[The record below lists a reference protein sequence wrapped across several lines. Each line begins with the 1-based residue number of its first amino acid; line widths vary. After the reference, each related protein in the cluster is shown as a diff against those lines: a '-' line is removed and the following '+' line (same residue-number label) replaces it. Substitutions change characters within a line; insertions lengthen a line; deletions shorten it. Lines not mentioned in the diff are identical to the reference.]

1 MFSLSVRMIFN
12 ELAECFIGYP
22 PFPCLLSPPIFEQ
35 RVLFFALYILITFQ
49 FGADE
54 HFSSHSAKTSQNKM
68 ILDISCVADG
78 IRKNAASHIRLAA
91 LENRI
96 HLLSNSLFVCCRDCC
111 FFSSINISQILS
123 LVISKDPP
131 ICLHLFA
138 NQIRTGRMTASSVST
153 SEHPALLQSNLPA
166 IDSKIFTDWG
176 SLLLLSRIRTVPLP
190 PDSVKRWAH
199 FHRDGSLGA

>member
-1 MFSLSVRMIFN
+1 MQFSVNFFHDMFSLSVRMIFN
-12 ELAECFIGYP
+12 ELVDYFIGYP

-54 HFSSHSAKTSQNKM
+54 HFSSHSAKTSQNII
-68 ILDISCVADG
+68 ILDISHAAG
-78 IRKNAASHIRLAA
+78 RIRKNAASRIRLAA

-111 FFSSINISQILS
+111 FFSGTNISQILS
-123 LVISKDPP
+123 LVISKDLP

-138 NQIRTGRMTASSVST
+138 T
-153 SEHPALLQSNLPA
+153 
-166 IDSKIFTDWG
+166 
-176 SLLLLSRIRTVPLP
+176 
-190 PDSVKRWAH
+190 
-199 FHRDGSLGA
+199 

>member
-1 MFSLSVRMIFN
+1 
-12 ELAECFIGYP
+12 
-22 PFPCLLSPPIFEQ
+22 
-35 RVLFFALYILITFQ
+35 
-49 FGADE
+49 
-54 HFSSHSAKTSQNKM
+54 M
-68 ILDISCVADG
+68 ILDISCVVG
-78 IRKNAASHIRLAA
+78 QIRKNAASHIRLAA

-111 FFSSINISQILS
+111 FFSGTNISQILS
-123 LVISKDPP
+123 LVISKDLP

-138 NQIRTGRMTASSVST
+138 NQIRTGRMTASQMPT

-176 SLLLLSRIRTVPLP
+176 PLLLLSRIRTVPPP
-190 PDSVKRWAH
+190 PDGVKRWAH

>member
-1 MFSLSVRMIFN
+1 MT
-12 ELAECFIGYP
+12 
-22 PFPCLLSPPIFEQ
+22 FPSWPNG
-35 RVLFFALYILITFQ
+35 R
-49 FGADE
+49 
-54 HFSSHSAKTSQNKM
+54 FSSHTAKTSQNKM
-68 ILDISCVADG
+68 ILDISRDAG
-78 IRKNAASHIRLAA
+78 GMRKNAASHIRLAA

-111 FFSSINISQILS
+111 FFSDTNISQKLS

-138 NQIRTGRMTASSVST
+138 NQIRTGRMTASSAST

-166 IDSKIFTDWG
+166 IDSKTFTDWG
-176 SLLLLSRIRTVPLP
+176 SLLLLSRIRTVPLT

>member
-1 MFSLSVRMIFN
+1 MNLLNVSLAIHLFTR
-12 ELAECFIGYP
+12 
-22 PFPCLLSPPIFEQ
+22 LLSPPIFEQ

-68 ILDISCVADG
+68 ILDISCIAG
-78 IRKNAASHIRLAA
+78 QIRKNAASPIRTCCVKKH
-91 LENRI
+91 I
-96 HLLSNSLFVCCRDCC
+96 HLLLICFAVYRRDCC
-111 FFSSINISQILS
+111 FFSDTNISQILS
-123 LVISKDPP
+123 LVISKDLP

-138 NQIRTGRMTASSVST
+138 NQIRTGRMTASQMPT

-176 SLLLLSRIRTVPLP
+176 PLLLLSRIRTVPPP
-190 PDSVKRWAH
+190 PDGVKRWAH